1 MVLTSFRAY
10 ALSDRNAARLK
21 TSVLPTA
28 SHARWQQGRSVVA
41 STVSRPK
48 PDLNGLHKHILS
60 WSFDSLDESVLPTV
74 DSVPDSFQGIED
86 YIACFEPLLVHECH
100 AHINKARDD
109 IGPWPDNSLC
119 MQLRKASLQRIDAF
133 TFVTFEFLDDKAKMP
148 REHDVLALSS
158 SNLQASNAEEG
169 GKILCM
175 VNNLK
180 PVEGARTRKRGSK
193 HRELR
198 VKIYIPDGVSG
209 RMIRNQLQQSSW
221 VACNVMNLTT
231 LEVCS
236 PHLIV
241 LSHNP
246 PGWF

>member
-1 MVLTSFRAY
+1 VPVRW
-10 ALSDRNAARLK
+10 SDRSAARLK
-21 TSVLPTA
+21 TSVLPTT
-28 SHARWQQGRSVVA
+28 SHARWQQGRSAVA

-60 WSFDSLDESVLPTV
+60 WSFDSLDESELPTV
-74 DSVPDSFQGIED
+74 DSVPDSFQDIED
-86 YIACFEPLLVHECH
+86 YIGRFEPLLVHECH

-109 IGPWPDNSLC
+109 IGPSPDNSLC

-148 REHDVLALSS
+148 RQHDVLALLS
-158 SNLQASNAEEG
+158 SNMQASNVEEHS
-169 GKILCM
+169 KILCM
-175 VNNLK
+175 VDNLK
-180 PVEGARTRKRGSK
+180 PVAGARTRKRGSK

-231 LEVCS
+231 LEVCC
-236 PHLIV
+236 PHRIV
-241 LSHNP
+241 LSRNR
-246 PGWF
+246 PGSDSTA